1 MWKKCGPWRTE
12 RLPPRNRKLHC
23 KSGESLMQRR
33 AEKTRVLVSLTL
45 LLLASARLAPAGLM
59 AQSTAPKA
67 YEAAYS
73 LILEEKW
80 SDAQKA
86 LTGFIK
92 EHPKSNLVDAA
103 QYWNCYTRDKLGEN
117 KEAVFNCYRTFIKEY
132 PKSKWVKDA
141 RSNMVNIGYQLSREG
156 KPEYEKIVK
165 GMDEAGDE
173 DVKLAALYALG
184 NMGSKEAYSTIVSLY
199 AGMPSENIRSKIVY
213 ILGNFETSESRQK
226 LSEIALK
233 DPSIKVRKDAG
244 YAIGNS
250 GGRGWV
256 SAHEKVGHADA
267 DPELRT
273 AALYTIG
280 NVEGDSAA
288 S

>member
-1 MWKKCGPWRTE
+1 MQKRIS
-12 RLPPRNRKLHC
+12 NSRKTSIILGALIALGL
-23 KSGESLMQRR
+23 SGTAR
-33 AEKTRVLVSLTL
+33 AQDGS
-45 LLLASARLAPAGLM
+45 S
-59 AQSTAPKA
+59 KA

-73 LILEEKW
+73 RILDEKW
-80 SDAQKA
+80 GDAQNA
-86 LTGFIK
+86 LSDYIK
-92 EHPKSNLVDAA
+92 KYPKSNLIDAA
-103 QYWNCYTRDKLGEN
+103 HYWHCYTRDKLGESR
-117 KEAVFNCYRTFIKEY
+117 EAVFGCYRDFVSSY

-141 RSNMVNIGYQLSREG
+141 RSNMVNLAYQLSREG

-165 GMDEAGDE
+165 GMDDSGDE

-233 DPSIKVRKDAG
+233 DPSIKVRKDAV

-250 GGRGWV
+250 GGPGSV
-256 SAHEKVGHADA
+256 VALEKVVHSDA

-273 AALYTIG
+273 AALYSP
-280 NVEGDSAA
+280 DRS
-288 S
+288 